1 MNEIKLLFLP
11 HCLKKDFIAKLS
23 EEGKKRGYKVFIA
36 PGGSIIEKILKEYEK
51 IDKILGIAC
60 EKEIELAMKYTG
72 NLSKKGT
79 IIESVILSKDGCK
92 DTEVDLDK
100 VLEVL

>member
-11 HCLKKDFIAKLS
+11 HCLKKEFIAKLS
-23 EEGKKRGYKVFIA
+23 EEGEKRGYKVFIA
-36 PGGSIIEKILKEYEK
+36 PGGSIIEKILREYEK

-60 EKEIELAMKYTG
+60 EKEIKLAMEYTKG
-72 NLSKKGT
+72 LSEKGT
-79 IIESVILSKDGCK
+79 IIKSIELSKDGCK
-92 DTEVDLDK
+92 DTEVDLDE